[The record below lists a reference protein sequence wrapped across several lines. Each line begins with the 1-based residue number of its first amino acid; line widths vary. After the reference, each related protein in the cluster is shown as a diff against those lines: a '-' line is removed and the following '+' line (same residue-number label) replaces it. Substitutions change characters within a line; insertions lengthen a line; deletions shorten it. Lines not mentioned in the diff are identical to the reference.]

1 MKNKKSMIVHTH
13 THRNT
18 CVCGYERS
26 YACNIN
32 FILKK
37 YYNILVQSVIFRTY
51 IYFNTFVFSITS
63 IRIGIFKYGPLYI
76 VNALRNLVCF
86 SFSTV
91 ISIIP
96 ICFC

>member
-1 MKNKKSMIVHTH
+1 MEVCWSNIYIYQYTYILSERERVKNKKSMIVHTH

-51 IYFNTFVFSITS
+51 TS
-63 IRIGIFKYGPLYI
+63 YLF
-76 VNALRNLVCF
+76 
-86 SFSTV
+86 
-91 ISIIP
+91 
-96 ICFC
+96 

>member
-1 MKNKKSMIVHTH
+1 VKNKKSS

-32 FILKK
+32 FYIKKIL
-37 YYNILVQSVIFRTY
+37 YNILVQSVIFRTY